1 MYMPNDVDRVD
12 SIAYLC
18 NKWDQ
23 NLRCKFQCYK
33 YVIQIADDLPCIT

>member
-23 NLRCKFQCYK
+23 NLRCKYPMLQVCYT
-33 YVIQIADDLPCIT
+33 DS